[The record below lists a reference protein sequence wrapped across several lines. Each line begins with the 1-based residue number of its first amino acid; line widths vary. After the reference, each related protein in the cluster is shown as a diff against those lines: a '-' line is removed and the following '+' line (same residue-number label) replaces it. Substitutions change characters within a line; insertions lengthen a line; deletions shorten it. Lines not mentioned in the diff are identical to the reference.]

1 MIQKMAG
8 LGKPVVLVHFGGRPI
23 SSDAADQYAD
33 AILEAWNPGEKGAD
47 AVVSVLF
54 GEYNPAGRMPVS
66 TPYNAGQ
73 IPVYY
78 NHPYG
83 SGYHQN
89 TISAFRQY
97 MDCPHEPR
105 YYFGHGLSYTT
116 FAYKKMQIRNRRLQP
131 EDELELT
138 LEIEN
143 TGERD
148 GEEVVQLYI
157 RDCYASMV
165 RPVMELAGFCRT
177 FIRAGEVKKIC
188 FRMKLS
194 QFAFLD
200 SQMRWKVEAGEMEVL
215 AGASAGDIRLK
226 ESVFIERDSWVDGKT
241 RGFYGSV
248 EITD

>member
-1 MIQKMAG
+1 
-8 LGKPVVLVHFGGRPI
+8 
-23 SSDAADQYAD
+23 
-33 AILEAWNPGEKGAD
+33 
-47 AVVSVLF
+47 
-54 GEYNPAGRMPVS
+54 MPVS

-116 FAYKKMQIRNRRLQP
+116 FAYKKMQIRNCRLQP

-157 RDCYASMV
+157 RDYYASMV

-177 FIRAGEVKKIC
+177 FIRAGGSKKNLFPYEAQSVC
-188 FRMKLS
+188 FP
-194 QFAFLD
+194 
-200 SQMRWKVEAGEMEVL
+200 
-215 AGASAGDIRLK
+215 
-226 ESVFIERDSWVDGKT
+226 
-241 RGFYGSV
+241 
-248 EITD
+248 